1 MQAERQESEHD
12 DETTDDTVLLSWLK
26 VSKYKMCG
34 RLVIIAVTSV
44 AKVLATPVYRRI
56 HD

>member
-1 MQAERQESEHD
+1 MQAGRQESEHD